1 MKLIVS
7 ERDARRLKL
16 LIQARK
22 QGRNGVSAENL
33 HRLELELERARI
45 VPDDKVPEDV
55 VTMDSTVELEDIQT
69 GELMT
74 YTLVF
79 PERTNITLGLISVL
93 APLGTAI
100 LGYREGDEFRWP
112 VPGGMLSLK
121 ICRVKQQQSAKAW
134 RPDTPQPRKDDHV
147 EHA

>member
-33 HRLELELERARI
+33 HRLEHELERAQV
-45 VPDDKVPEDV
+45 VPDEELPEDAV
-55 VTMDSTVELEDIQT
+55 AMDSTVELEDIRS

-79 PERTNITLGLISVL
+79 PERTDITRGYVSVL

-100 LGYREGDEFRWP
+100 LGYRTGDEFEWP
-112 VPGGMLSLK
+112 VPDGTLFLK
-121 ICRVKQQQSAKAW
+121 VRQVT
-134 RPDTPQPRKDDHV
+134 RPQPVAAKRQETYQLAKG
-147 EHA
+147 